1 MDFLNQLVSNLGLEA
16 KLAQLSAVWSTHV
29 GQPRTSVVVIGFTL
43 FVLTLFFFVFFFL
56 RSIPLRIRLWRVASR
71 LRKADPLASDF
82 NKIFAA
88 DRKLLHL
95 WNEYRHTLHQQ
106 KEFDAETATD
116 RVVAIRATS
125 SAELFFNNQTVYE
138 TRLRTEFF
146 KHLPGICTGLGI
158 IGTFLGL
165 IQGLSAFNVSENIQ
179 EVRSS
184 IDTLLHGV
192 YEAFEV
198 SVTAIILAM
207 AITFIEKWIISSLS
221 HATEL
226 IAQRLDAV
234 FESGASTE
242 YLERLVR
249 SSEETAK
256 QSRILKDS
264 LVADLKEVL
273 SELTSKQ
280 IEAAHA
286 HASTIGPQIASS
298 LKQELADPLAKISAA
313 VTQVGSEQSG
323 AVTKLLTDVLASFS
337 EQLKDLLQNQAADI
351 TKLQQEAAQG
361 LRVAVE
367 KIDRMVAKLDE
378 TSNKSTTQL
387 TSSVTDAIANIQR
400 QLAQFETS
408 TDSSTNT
415 LSNSADRLSSSIDN
429 FLAATESLTNSI
441 SAIGQTTD
449 GLMRSTEQIST
460 ATSRLSEVSSD
471 YKTVRDSI
479 AGLVGDFRVITE
491 SAKRDAGLTAE
502 IVSKV
507 EASAIKLNE
516 AQLHAQE
523 FLDEISG
530 LLESTHREF
539 AENMRKTL
547 GEANRQFFDQL
558 SQATGLLRT
567 GILELETTLATLDNK
582 H

>member
-1 MDFLNQLVSNLGLEA
+1 MDFLNQLVGNLGLEA
-16 KLAQLSAVWSTHV
+16 KLAQLSAVWSTYV
-29 GQPRTSVVVIGFTL
+29 GQPRTSVVAIGFTL

-125 SAELFFNNQTVYE
+125 SAEPFFNNQTVYE

-184 IDTLLHGV
+184 IDALLHGV
-192 YEAFEV
+192 YEAFQV

-298 LKQELADPLAKISAA
+298 LKQELADPLATISAA

-337 EQLKDLLQNQAADI
+337 EQLKGLLQNQATDI

-367 KIDRMVAKLDE
+367 KIDSMVTKLDE

-387 TSSVTDAIANIQR
+387 TSTVTDAIANIQR

-460 ATSRLSEVSSD
+460 ASSRLSEVSSD
-471 YKTVRDSI
+471 YKTVRDLI
-479 AGLVGDFRVITE
+479 AGLVGDFRAITE
-491 SAKRDAGLTAE
+491 AAKRDAGLAAE

-507 EASAIKLNE
+507 EASATKLNE

>member
-491 SAKRDAGLTAE
+491 SAKRDAGITAE